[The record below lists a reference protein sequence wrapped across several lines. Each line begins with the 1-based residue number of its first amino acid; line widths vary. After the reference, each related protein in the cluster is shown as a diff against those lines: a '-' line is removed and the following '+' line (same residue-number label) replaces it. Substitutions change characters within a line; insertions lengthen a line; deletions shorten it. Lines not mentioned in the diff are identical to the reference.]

1 MKKKRKKKRKKLS
14 KRLVSNYIDYPII
27 KVFCTHKLTETP
39 KGKSDSPAK
48 AIFGWRTRWESL
60 VTGEFDRWMSL
71 SHHM

>member
-39 KGKSDSPAK
+39 KGKGDSPAK
-48 AIFGWRTRWESL
+48 TIFGWCIDGKAWLREGLTD
-60 VTGEFDRWMSL
+60 GCQL